1 MIILTKAK
9 KAKTKIKVSKVIDSA
24 RRCLAEE
31 SDLSPSLQAAVTGLI
46 DMVTLL
52 SNHLGVNSSNSSV
65 PPSQDPNRVRP
76 VKTGKARKRK
86 PGGQKGHKGSRLEP
100 VRNPTESEDILI
112 DRRTL
117 PPGNYHAAGFEV
129 RQVFDIEV
137 SFSVKEYRGEILEN
151 ENGEQFIPE
160 FPEGVTE
167 SAQYGSTVKAH
178 SVYMSQFQLVPLAR
192 VEDHFR
198 DQLGL
203 ALSKGSISNWNA
215 LAYKKLESFE
225 EWARRTLIG
234 APCNNADETGINV
247 NGKRIWLHS
256 ISNEKATL
264 FHPDEKRGQE
274 AMDRMGI
281 LPYYGG
287 VLMHDHWKPYFGYN
301 CIHALCNAHHL
312 RELEAAFEFE
322 GQKWAKDMQKL
333 LILMKDAVEK
343 AGGALSANQ
352 AEKWRKKYR
361 KILSRAE
368 FECPRKEDSRAQTK
382 ARNLLE
388 RLRDF
393 EVETLRFLDD
403 VKVPFTNNRGEND
416 IRMTKVQQ
424 KISGCF
430 RSMDGARI
438 FCRVR
443 SYLSTCRK
451 NGIGPSE
458 ALRLL
463 FDGKFPSFMK

>member
-1 MIILTKAK
+1 MTKAK
-9 KAKTKIKVSKVIDSA
+9 KAKTKVKISKAIDSA
-24 RRCLAEE
+24 RKSLDEE
-31 SDLSPSLQAAVTGLI
+31 GHVSSSLKEAVTGLI
-46 DMVTLL
+46 DLVVIL
-52 SNHLGVNSSNSSV
+52 SNQLGVNSSNSSK

-76 VKTGKARKRK
+76 VKTAKARKRK
-86 PGGQKGHKGSRLEP
+86 PGGQKGHKGSRLEQ
-100 VRNPTESEDILI
+100 VKNPTESEDILI

-117 PPGNYHAAGFEV
+117 PPGNYHAAGFEA

-151 ENGEQFIPE
+151 EKGEQFIPD

-167 SAQYGSTVKAH
+167 PAQYGSTVKAH

-203 ALSKGSISNWNA
+203 PLSKGSISNWNV

-225 EWARRTLIG
+225 EWARRTLIDSL
-234 APCNNADETGINV
+234 CNNADETGINV
-247 NGKRIWLHS
+247 NGVRLWLHS
-256 ISNEKATL
+256 VSNEKVTL

-281 LPYYGG
+281 LPYFRG
-287 VLMHDHWKPYFGYN
+287 VLMHDHWKPYFGYE

-312 RELEAAFEFE
+312 RELEAAIEFD
-322 GQKWAKDMQKL
+322 GQVWAKDMQDL
-333 LILMKDAVEK
+333 LILMRDAVEK
-343 AGGALSANQ
+343 AGGAVSAGQ
-352 AEKWRKKYR
+352 AKKWRKKYR

-368 FECPRKEDSRAQTK
+368 AECPRKESSRAQTK
-382 ARNLLE
+382 TRNLLE

-393 EVETLRFLDD
+393 EIETLRFLED

-430 RSMDGARI
+430 RSMEGARI

-463 FDGKFPSFMK
+463 FDGKSPSFMK